1 MSKLELQLSTVKAQA
16 QLAQVEKSI
25 ASLSG
30 ALQGIGRS
38 TTEFDR
44 LVRSMAGF
52 KGINRTSVT
61 NIEKMNLALRG
72 LRVPQG
78 LSQLGAS
85 LSAIS
90 SVNLRGV
97 ASSIGTFAKNLD
109 RIKIPK
115 NLQTISNQLLQISNS
130 ASLAAT
136 SMERFR
142 SATTGIRTPPAL
154 AGINRQMNRMPGAFS
169 SANSAAMQFNNSIR
183 TMRNLSGGL
192 AAALGAFGAKQFIQG
207 ATQATM
213 TMEQFHVVMKTVTGS
228 SEGAAD
234 SLAFIKQLS
243 QEMAIPVNQL
253 AVSFS
258 KFSAASLSAGFTMD
272 KNKQIVSSFSKA
284 FRVLGL
290 STQDQRLGFLALEQ
304 MISKGTVSSEELRRQ
319 LGERLPGAFNLAAQ
333 AIGVS
338 TAELQKMLQNGEV
351 ATSDFLP
358 KFAKTVE
365 ETFGTGLPDSLQKTS
380 AALARMES
388 AWFVTQQAFGDSFW
402 ASAKDSVNALAAAM
416 ETESFKSFASDMG
429 AIAGIIASGLI
440 SGIQFLTENTI
451 LLKGAFAGLAGVG
464 VISML
469 SGVFGLLNILASPI
483 AATVKSLGMMHGA
496 FIALGGVSGMMNVL
510 RLAIVGVTVAS
521 RALALTPLGLAMTAM
536 GIAAITAAQHF
547 GLFEKAASALGFTS
561 SETAKSAE
569 EQAQATQKVAD
580 AQKGAF
586 AHLVRTD
593 SATLKMGQSFKT
605 SSSSTNE
612 FAAATQQSVA
622 HLAEQGVVMKTA
634 GGEAASAATQ
644 FGKTADEQSNVASS
658 SAQATSQLQR
668 NAQAAEEARKK
679 YEALARA
686 AREAASA
693 MRSADG
699 GGIRAGAQRKG
710 GMAGAAVQSQAVS
723 ASAFKNAP
731 QFAEGTANT
740 NAYMPTVPGGGI
752 PSILHPN
759 EAVVPLSGG
768 RSIPVQIKS
777 GPAGSSASFSG
788 TNDREVVS
796 QLIRIVDVLN
806 SIQAG
811 GGVPAMSSN
820 GRVGGTIGGSF
831 SIGASTGSRSRS
843 VGTMSA
849 KDRIDSIAAKRKEI
863 EDRRKAEADALNAL
877 TSIEDTLVET
887 KDVIKNSFNSLTPIQ
902 QMTDMLRRAN
912 RQLTQGR
919 GAAGGGAGTLASAGM
934 GDLSGRLEGSSMA
947 SFSRGSPNAF
957 NEAQGR
963 SATVRIHPD
972 EAVIPLPNG
981 RAVPVTFPAERA
993 GGGYSGGHPGGTGS
1007 TQNVEIG
1014 GITIMANNPREFEE
1028 SSAQMEAKVRQR
1040 MARAVSRRGLTEGPR

>member
-1 MSKLELQLSTVKAQA
+1 MSKLELQLSTAKAQA

-44 LVRSMAGF
+44 LVRSMSSF
-52 KGINRTSVT
+52 KGINRTTVT
-61 NIEKMNLALRG
+61 NIEKMNVALRG
-72 LRVPQG
+72 MRVPTG
-78 LSQLGAS
+78 LGKLGTS
-85 LSAIS
+85 LSAIA

-97 ASSIGTFAKNLD
+97 ASSLGTFAKNLD

-115 NLQTISNQLLQISNS
+115 NLQTISNQLLQIGN
-130 ASLAAT
+130 AANMAAMG
-136 SMERFR
+136 MERFKTA
-142 SATTGIRTPPAL
+142 STGIRAPRSLNT
-154 AGINRQMNRMPGAFS
+154 INRQMAKMPGS
-169 SANSAAMQFNNSIR
+169 
-183 TMRNLSGGL
+183 
-192 AAALGAFGAKQFIQG
+192 
-207 ATQATM
+207 
-213 TMEQFHVVMKTVTGS
+213 
-228 SEGAAD
+228 
-234 SLAFIKQLS
+234 
-243 QEMAIPVNQL
+243 
-253 AVSFS
+253 
-258 KFSAASLSAGFTMD
+258 FSAASNAAMGFNNTIRTARNLAAGFGATLGVFGFAQFVKASTDAVNVVDRFNVVMT
-272 KNKQIVSSFSKA
+272 QITGSTEGAQQALGFVRSLVDELALDMRVTTQAFQKFAAASVSSGNSMEKTQMIFKNFSTA
-284 FRVLGL
+284 FRVMNL
-290 STQDQRLGFLALEQ
+290 SAEDSKLAFLALEQ
-304 MISKGTVSSEELRRQ
+304 MISKGRVQTEELRRQ
-319 LGERLPGAFNLAAQ
+319 LGERVPGAMALMAKSL
-333 AIGVS
+333 GVGVD
-338 TAELQKMLQNGEV
+338 ELDRMLRAGEV
-351 ATSDFLP
+351 S
-358 KFAKTVE
+358 
-365 ETFGTGLPDSLQKTS
+365 S
-380 AALARMES
+380 AAVEKLA
-388 AWFVTQQAFGDSFW
+388 VTLNQAFGSGVPAAINTAQAAIARMSTAFFNVQEAFGRAFW
-402 ASAKDSVNALAAAM
+402 DAAKDSVNGLATAMQSPAFLDFAKSMGYIAGTLAGALADALA
-416 ETESFKSFASDMG
+416 FVA
-429 AIAGIIASGLI
+429 
-440 SGIQFLTENTI
+440 ENTWAVHAAAAALTTI
-451 LLKGAFAGLAGVG
+451 GLGVMFGSITGLLKLMISPMMGVVRGIGLMYG
-464 VISML
+464 S
-469 SGVFGLLNILASPI
+469 
-483 AATVKSLGMMHGA
+483 
-496 FIALGGVSGMMNVL
+496 FIALGGVTGVL
-510 RLAIVGVTVAS
+510 NAVRLAVVGVN
-521 RALALTPLGLAMTAM
+521 LAAKAFARTPLGIVMT
-536 GIAAITAAQHF
+536 GLSIAAVAAAEHF
-547 GLFEKAASALGFTS
+547 GLFEKAAVALGIS
-561 SETAKSAE
+561 SKGTADSVEKQADATKKVE
-569 EQAQATQKVAD
+569 E
-580 AQKGAF
+580 AQKGAY

-593 SATLKMGQSFKT
+593 AAVLKTGQTFKASATNIAKFGEGTTNTVDEL
-605 SSSSTNE
+605 NE
-612 FAAATQQSVA
+612 FERAALEAGINADKMAVDIGKAAA
-622 HLAEQGVVMKTA
+622 EQT
-634 GGEAASAATQ
+634 
-644 FGKTADEQSNVASS
+644 NVADS
-658 SAQATSQLQR
+658 SAVATNQLKR
-668 NAQAAEEARKK
+668 TANAAEEARKK